1 VLQTDPPFSDA
12 VEAAV
17 GRIEANTQAELVVV
31 VAGRSGNYRDLS
43 LLAGICT
50 AALGL
55 VLALFA
61 PVDFHA
67 AWIPVDLLM
76 LFACVAWASRRLPW
90 VMRHLASS
98 DRKSDQVDHA
108 ANAAFHK
115 EAVHATRDRC
125 GVLIYLSLLEDQIRI
140 IPDVGVSG
148 RVPPAELD
156 GLSWSFQDSEAL
168 IAGLDA
174 LGAVL
179 AEHLPS
185 KGASENL
192 ISNAPRIHP

>member
-1 VLQTDPPFSDA
+1 MLQTDPAFSDA

-31 VAGRSGNYRDLS
+31 VAGRSGSYRDLS
-43 LLAGICT
+43 LLAGICA

-55 VLALFA
+55 ILALFA
-61 PVDFHA
+61 PADFHA
-67 AWIPVDLLM
+67 AWIPVDLML
-76 LFACVAWASRRLPW
+76 LFAGVAWATRRLPW
-90 VMRHLASS
+90 VMRHLAST
-98 DRKSDQVDHA
+98 DRKADQVDHS
-108 ANAAFHK
+108 ANAAFHE
-115 EAVHATRDRC
+115 EAVHATRDRY

-148 RVPPAELD
+148 HVPPAILE
-156 GLSWSFQDSEAL
+156 GLSWSFKDSEAL
-168 IAGLDA
+168 IEGLEG

-185 KGASENL
+185 QGESENL

>member
-1 VLQTDPPFSDA
+1 MLQTNPAFSDA

-17 GRIEANTQAELVVV
+17 GRIEASTQAELVVV
-31 VAGRSGNYRDLS
+31 VAGRSGSYRDLS
-43 LLAGICT
+43 LLAGICA

-55 VLALFA
+55 VVALFA
-61 PVDFHA
+61 PADFHA
-67 AWIPVDLLM
+67 AWIPVDLML
-76 LFACVAWASRRLPW
+76 LFAGIAWASRRVPW
-90 VMRHLASS
+90 VMRLLASS

-108 ANAAFHK
+108 ANAAFHE

-125 GVLIYLSLLEDQIRI
+125 GVLIYLSLLEDQIRV

-148 RVPPAELD
+148 HVPPAILD
-156 GLSWSFQDSEAL
+156 SLDWSFQDLDAL
-168 IAGLDA
+168 LAGLDA
-174 LGAVL
+174 LGLVL

-185 KGASENL
+185 QGESENL